1 VTTRLPGADTEVDS
15 DTPLVDREP
24 LAMTPPGATDRAAV
38 LPTRE
43 GVRDE
48 DELDVGMRLGER
60 ETLDSDPPELDDEE
74 LEPPLELEPL
84 EPELPPELDP
94 DDPELDDPE
103 LELPRGTACAP
114 ARLGA
119 ASATEMTRLKA
130 RRVDLAMV
138 VTPRGLAKG
147 LFERPL
153 VQLYCH
159 SMIRLNALVPI
170 DLSGICPVFLT
181 PGGVT
186 SPRRRCPSRSAAP
199 KDLGSHFR

>member
-1 VTTRLPGADTEVDS
+1 VDS

-24 LAMTPPGATDRAAV
+24 LAMTPPGAAAAGRDV
-38 LPTRE
+38 VPPTRE
-43 GVRDE
+43 GVRDD

-60 ETLDSDPPELDDEE
+60 ETLDPDPPELDPLDDDE
-74 LEPPLELEPL
+74 LEPPLELELL

-119 ASATEMTRLKA
+119 ASAIEMTRLKA

-138 VTPRGLAKG
+138 VTPRGLAKA
-147 LFERPL
+147 
-153 VQLYCH
+153 
-159 SMIRLNALVPI
+159 SSNALW
-170 DLSGICPVFLT
+170 CNFT
-181 PGGVT
+181 AT
-186 SPRRRCPSRSAAP
+186 RSYA
-199 KDLGSHFR
+199 

>member
-1 VTTRLPGADTEVDS
+1 
-15 DTPLVDREP
+15 
-24 LAMTPPGATDRAAV
+24 MTPPGAADRAAV
-38 LPTRE
+38 LATRE

-74 LEPPLELEPL
+74 LEPPLELELEPEPELL
-84 EPELPPELDP
+84 EPELPELDP
-94 DDPELDDPE
+94 DDPE

-138 VTPRGLAKG
+138 VTPRGLAKASSN
-147 LFERPL
+147 
-153 VQLYCH
+153 V
-159 SMIRLNALVPI
+159 
-170 DLSGICPVFLT
+170 
-181 PGGVT
+181 
-186 SPRRRCPSRSAAP
+186 
-199 KDLGSHFR
+199 LGCNFTATR

>member
-1 VTTRLPGADTEVDS
+1 
-15 DTPLVDREP
+15 
-24 LAMTPPGATDRAAV
+24 MTPPGAADRAAV
-38 LPTRE
+38 LPTRD

-74 LEPPLELEPL
+74 LEPPLELELL

-114 ARLGA
+114 ARPGA
-119 ASATEMTRLKA
+119 ASAMEMTRLKA

-138 VTPRGLAKG
+138 VTPRGLSKG
-147 LFERPL
+147 PL
-153 VQLYCH
+153 
-159 SMIRLNALVPI
+159 P
-170 DLSGICPVFLT
+170 
-181 PGGVT
+181 T
-186 SPRRRCPSRSAAP
+186 SSAATLLPLDDTP
-199 KDLGSHFR
+199 KCLGLHRLIPGLSCLPDPLRSHLDRYRLLGDRRSVET

>member
-1 VTTRLPGADTEVDS
+1 MRSRLATTTLPGADTEVVDS

-24 LAMTPPGATDRAAV
+24 LEMTPPGAADRAAV

-60 ETLDSDPPELDDEE
+60 EALDSDPPELDPLDPLDDEE
-74 LEPPLELEPL
+74 LEPPLELL

-119 ASATEMTRLKA
+119 ASAIEMTRLKA

-138 VTPRGLAKG
+138 VTPRGPAKASSN
-147 LFERPL
+147 
-153 VQLYCH
+153 V
-159 SMIRLNALVPI
+159 
-170 DLSGICPVFLT
+170 SGCNST
-181 PGGVT
+181 AT
-186 SPRRRCPSRSAAP
+186 R
-199 KDLGSHFR
+199 

>member
-1 VTTRLPGADTEVDS
+1 
-15 DTPLVDREP
+15 
-24 LAMTPPGATDRAAV
+24 MTPPGAVDRAAV

-74 LEPPLELEPL
+74 LEPPLELEPELL
-84 EPELPPELDP
+84 EPELPELDP

-119 ASATEMTRLKA
+119 ANATEMTRLKA

-159 SMIRLNALVPI
+159 PMIRLNALVSI
-170 DLSGICPVFLT
+170 DLSRICPVFLP

-186 SPRRRCPSRSAAP
+186 SQSRFQVTRARTFNP
-199 KDLGSHFR
+199 LKT